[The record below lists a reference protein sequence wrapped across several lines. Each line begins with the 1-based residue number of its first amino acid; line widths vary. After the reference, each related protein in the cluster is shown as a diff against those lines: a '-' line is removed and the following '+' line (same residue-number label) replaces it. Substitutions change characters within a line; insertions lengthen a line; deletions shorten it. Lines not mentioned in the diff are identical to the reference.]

1 MLSKNE
7 EKLVEVRA
15 KTAEILKNL
24 TISQKLVLQALKKCD
39 GKSFA
44 EVKIPLKFIN
54 KDVEEIDNLILTI
67 FALYSPEARDLR
79 EMLAFLKITSSLQR
93 IASNEKNYIKNMAIC
108 NPHSSEDIK
117 RIIKES
123 LSINRCTINAL
134 EYTIEL
140 INETEDKDKIKDL
153 CAKIAVEYSKTDDIY
168 TMIEKDVLQM
178 MHQNHELNEE
188 YINLLKYIRKNLKI
202 VDRLEDIV
210 SRLMFSRIGGKF
222 ESVK

>member
-7 EKLVEVRA
+7 EKLAEVRA
-15 KTAEILKNL
+15 KTAEILENL
-24 TISQKLVLQALKKCD
+24 TISQKLALRAIEECD
-39 GKSFA
+39 TKSF
-44 EVKIPLKFIN
+44 EQVKVPLKSIN
-54 KDVEEIDNLILTI
+54 SHVEEVDNLILTI
-67 FALYSPEARDLR
+67 FALYTPEASDLR
-79 EMLAFLKITSSLQR
+79 EMVAFLKITSALQR
-93 IASNEKNYIKNMAIC
+93 IATNEKNYIKNMGIC
-108 NPHSSEDIK
+108 NRETHEDMK

-140 INETEDKDKIKDL
+140 INETKDRDKIQEL
-153 CAKIAVEYSKTDDIY
+153 SAKIAVEYSKTDDIY
-168 TMIEKDVLQM
+168 TMIEKDVLQV

-210 SRLMFSRIGGKF
+210 SRVMFARIGGKL
-222 ESVK
+222 

>member
-15 KTAEILKNL
+15 KTAEILENL
-24 TISQKLVLQALKKCD
+24 TISQKLALQALEECD
-39 GKSFA
+39 TKSF
-44 EVKIPLKFIN
+44 EQVKVPLKSIN
-54 KDVEEIDNLILTI
+54 KNVEEIDNLILTI
-67 FALYSPEARDLR
+67 FALYTPEASDLR
-79 EMLAFLKITSSLQR
+79 EMVAFLKITSSLQR
-93 IASNEKNYIKNMAIC
+93 IATNEKNYIKNMEIC
-108 NPHSSEDIK
+108 NPEINEDMK

-134 EYTIEL
+134 EYTIEM
-140 INETEDKDKIKDL
+140 INETEDRDKIQDL
-153 CAKIAVEYSKTDDIY
+153 SAKIAVEYSKTDDIY

-178 MHQNHELNEE
+178 MHHNHQLNEE

-210 SRLMFSRIGGKF
+210 SRLMFARIGGKL
-222 ESVK
+222 